1 MRMIVLSAAALS
13 LGVLPAAAACSWGKS
28 QMTMA
33 EHTPAVSTPAKSVT
47 VPAAPVEVALRDVW
61 LERMV
66 G

>member
-13 LGVLPAAAACSWGKS
+13 MSALPAAACSWGKA

-33 EHTPAVSTPAKSVT
+33 ERAPAVSTPVETRT
-47 VPAAPVEVALRDVW
+47 VPAVEVALRDVW
-61 LERMV
+61 LERMI

>member
-13 LGVLPAAAACSWGKS
+13 LGVLPAAACSYGKA

-33 EHTPAVSTPAKSVT
+33 GHAPAVSTPVETVT
-47 VPAAPVEVALRDVW
+47 VPAPVEVALRDVW
-61 LERMV
+61 LERMI